1 MAHALVVED
10 DEIIRDLVTYKL
22 ERMGLE
28 VSCAE
33 DGEDGLDQARAGNFD
48 LLLLDLMMP
57 RMSGIDV
64 CRTLR
69 ADGDT
74 TPIIMMTGKVLEGD
88 IEAGFAAGA
97 DDYMTKPISI
107 VELGSRVSRQ
117 LRRPS
122 V

>member
-1 MAHALVVED
+1 MPRALVVED
-10 DEIIRDLVTYKL
+10 DEIIRDLVIYKL
-22 ERMGLE
+22 QRMGLE
-28 VSCAE
+28 VSSAE
-33 DGEDGLDQARAGNFD
+33 DGEDGLEQARSGEFD
-48 LLLLDLMMP
+48 VLLLDLMMP

-74 TPIIMMTGKVLEGD
+74 TPIIMMTGKVLETD

-97 DDYMTKPISI
+97 DDYMLKPVSV
-107 VELGSRVSRQ
+107 VELGSRVTRQ
-117 LRRPS
+117 LRRAG